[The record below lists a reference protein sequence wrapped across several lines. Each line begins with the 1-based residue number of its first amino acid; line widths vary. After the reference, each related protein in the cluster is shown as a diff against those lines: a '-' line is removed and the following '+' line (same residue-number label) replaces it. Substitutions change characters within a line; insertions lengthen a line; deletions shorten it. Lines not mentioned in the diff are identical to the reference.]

1 MMKRIPYNS
10 PAYIPE
16 SETYISQ
23 ALQSGHLSGD
33 GPFTRKASALL
44 ESLTHAKKALL
55 TTSCTHALEMTAIL
69 LDLKPGDEVI
79 VPSFTF
85 VSTVNAYVL
94 RGAKPVFAD
103 IRPDTLNIDES
114 KIEALITPKTKA
126 IVVVHYA
133 GVACKM
139 DVINDLAAKH
149 KLVVIED
156 NAHGLFG
163 KYKGRNL
170 GTLSPLATQ
179 SFHETK
185 NISTGE
191 GGALLINDLKFI
203 ERAEIIRE
211 KGTNR
216 SRFFRG
222 QIDKYSWVDIGSSY
236 LPSELIAAVLLAQLE
251 SKDKIQAKRLAIWNT
266 YHTELKKWANDNA
279 ILQPYIPNHCEHP
292 GHIYY
297 LLMPNLDSRTR
308 FIEWMQSQ
316 NIVTVFHYLPLHLSD
331 MGQQFGGQAGDCP
344 VTEDISDRLVRL
356 PLFYDLSENDLSY
369 VIEKTTSFRP

>member
-1 MMKRIPYNS
+1 MTKRIPYNS

-16 SETYISQ
+16 SEAYIAQ

-33 GPFTRKASALL
+33 GPFTRKASTLL
-44 ESLTHAKKALL
+44 ESFTQAKKALL
-55 TTSCTHALEMTAIL
+55 TTSCTHALEMTALL
-69 LDLKPGDEVI
+69 LDFKPGDEVI
-79 VPSFTF
+79 LPSFTF
-85 VSTVNAYVL
+85 VSTVNAFVL

-103 IRPDTLNIDES
+103 IRPDTLNIDETQ
-114 KIEALITPKTKA
+114 IEALITSKTKA

-133 GVACKM
+133 GVACEM
-139 DVINDLAAKH
+139 DAINALAAKYN
-149 KLVVIED
+149 LVVIED

-163 KYKGRNL
+163 KYNGKNL
-170 GTLSPLATQ
+170 GTLSALATQ

-191 GGALLINDLKFI
+191 GGALLINDLRFL

-266 YHTELKKWANDNA
+266 YHTELNNWANNNA
-279 ILQPYIPNHCEHP
+279 ILQPSIPNHCDHP

-308 FIEWMQSQ
+308 FIDWMRSQ
-316 NIVTVFHYLPLHLSD
+316 NILTVFHYLPLHLSD
-331 MGQQFGGQAGDCP
+331 MGLKFGGRVGDCP

-356 PLFYDLSENDLSY
+356 PLFYDLSKNDQSY
-369 VIEKTTSFRP
+369 VIEKAMAFRA